1 VAESGQTSEETL
13 GRPSIQIGT
22 ASAIA
27 EAEGEIKMSMI
38 EIVAKVFKAL
48 EDRGVDLDDFGAV
61 SVDEI
66 AAEIEGGN
74 DEAQDGR

>member
-1 VAESGQTSEETL
+1 
-13 GRPSIQIGT
+13 
-22 ASAIA
+22 
-27 EAEGEIKMSMI
+27 MSMI